1 MTATAIS
8 LDNVSMKF
16 ILHHRRARSFQDA
29 LVNLVHRRQGSTEE
43 FWALRNVSF
52 DIHHGET
59 VGVIGQ
65 NGSGK
70 STILKL
76 ITRILD
82 PTSGAIEVD
91 GRVSALIELG
101 AGFHPDLS
109 GRENIY
115 LNGSILGF
123 SKAEMDRRFG
133 PIVEFAELER
143 FIDTPVKHY
152 SSGMY
157 MRLGFSVAISVDP
170 DILIIDEVLSV
181 GDVGF
186 QRKCLD
192 RISEFRRRGKAIIFV
207 SHGID
212 VVSQLCDRVVWLDQG
227 VVQSIGRA
235 AHVTHLYTSELS
247 RRDEEKREQARART
261 DNQEGLNR
269 PDKQDSAILGI
280 ELVES
285 EIYDGAGIETASF
298 ETGAA
303 LRFRI
308 RGRVVDASS
317 SAMVGFSLFRGDGL
331 MVHRSEPYPKSLSPI
346 SDGGTFVAEA
356 LVASL
361 PVLAGDYQAVPYIV
375 GNDHDAAPINATEFA
390 CAFSVWSDEDD
401 RGLVALNYAWL
412 DPASVAATIRSSA
425 AR

>member
-1 MTATAIS
+1 VTTTAIS

-16 ILHHRRARSFQDA
+16 ILHHRRAHSFQDA
-29 LVNLVHRRQGSTEE
+29 LVNLVHRRNGATEE
-43 FWALRNVSF
+43 FWALRGVTF
-52 DIHHGET
+52 DVHHGET
-59 VGVIGQ
+59 VGIIGQ

-76 ITRILD
+76 VTRILD
-82 PTSGAIEVD
+82 PTSGAIVVN

-123 SKAEMDRRFG
+123 SRAEMDRRYK

-235 AHVTHLYTSELS
+235 AHETHLYTVELA
-247 RRDEEKREQARART
+247 RRDEEKREQAKNRT
-261 DNQEGLNR
+261 DNHEGSVS
-269 PDKQDSAILGI
+269 PAQQDSEILGV
-280 ELVES
+280 ELIES
-285 EIYDGAGIETASF
+285 EIYDANGTPTAAF
-298 ETGAA
+298 RTGAA
-303 LRFRI
+303 LRFRM
-308 RGRVVDASS
+308 RGRVVGVAIRP
-317 SAMVGFSLFRGDGL
+317 MIGFSLFRGDGL
-331 MVHRSEPYPKSLSPI
+331 IVHRSAPRPI
-346 SDGGTFVAEA
+346 STPTNSAGDFVVEV
-356 LVASL
+356 LVTSMPL
-361 PVLAGDYQAVPYIV
+361 LAGDYQVVPYVI
-375 GNDHDAAPINATEFA
+375 GEDRQAAPINATEFS
-390 CAFSVWSDEDD
+390 CSFSVWSDADD
-401 RGLVALNYAWL
+401 RGLVSLDYRWL
-412 DPASVAATIRSSA
+412 DPADIAAPTSPSA
-425 AR
+425 VR